1 MSQDKNKW
9 IEDHFEVW
17 SFSPSGESKK
27 HDSVEFLKTKGKSL
41 NDFYKNRKQIGEK
54 DGRIQKK

>member
-27 HDSVEFLKTKGKSL
+27 HDSVEILKTKGESL
-41 NDFYKNRKQIGEK
+41 NDFYKNILQFG
-54 DGRIQKK
+54 G